1 MASVL
6 TAPNPEAAPLGAIAP
21 LPEVPESTATVG
33 VHAVPAKLEV
43 RMGRAASV
51 GAGVNWLTLGVI
63 IAFHIGALAALFFFT
78 WERLVVMLVLYVVAI
93 NVGIGMCYHGRLRH
107 AGP

>member
-6 TAPNPEAAPLGAIAP
+6 TAPNPETAQLGSTDTLADI
-21 LPEVPESTATVG
+21 PESTASVA
-33 VHAVPAKLEV
+33 VHAVPARLEV

-63 IAFHIGALAALFFFT
+63 VAFHVGALAALFFFT
-78 WERLVVMLVLYVVAI
+78 WQRLVVMLVL
-93 NVGIGMCYHGRLRH
+93 
-107 AGP
+107 